1 MKYLTIAAVIM
12 FLGITFAYAD
22 SLQCP
27 GGEILV
33 GDSISTVNRYCGKP
47 YTMYMKDNLVVL
59 GYLGNGT
66 VSLVLTEDGIVT
78 NITN

>member
-12 FLGITFAYAD
+12 FLGITFAHAD

-27 GGEILV
+27 GGEIFV
-33 GDSISTVNRYCGKP
+33 GDSMSTVNRYCGKP
-47 YTMYMKDNLVVL
+47 YALYMKDNLVVL
-59 GYLGNGT
+59 GYRGNGT